1 MENNNKT
8 KILFVETD
16 EVSFQFRKC
25 MAQVIASLPPFELV
39 HAKDATEALELI
51 DRDGAD
57 VLVVDDELSD
67 ELSLI
72 IDSLGN
78 SNIPILLQS
87 DVESLENYDRK
98 LNITV
103 IPKEESIDHF
113 HRTLLA
119 ATEVNLD
126 KVERKVLH

>member
-1 MENNNKT
+1 
-8 KILFVETD
+8 
-16 EVSFQFRKC
+16 

-51 DRDGAD
+51 DKDGAD

-78 SNIPILLQS
+78 SNMPILLQS
-87 DVESLENYDRK
+87 NGEASEPFSSR

-119 ATEVNLD
+119 ATEIRLD
-126 KVERKVLH
+126 KIERKILH